1 MMFKEEQGRLWRET
15 PWRSLY
21 AALGRLWN
29 TTKEELRLS
38 ALRRNLQ
45 ITKEIP

>member
-1 MMFKEEQGRLWRET
+1 ML
-15 PWRSLY
+15 PSS
-21 AALGRLWN
+21 GRLWN